1 MATLAALEYHL
12 VAYRRTWRSTVFSS
26 FALPAMFLIA
36 MGVTVGG
43 YVDANSAAGGSGGAG
58 GLGLPY
64 LDYIGPGLLAAT
76 ALQVAVG
83 ESTWPVFS
91 AFNWLRTYH
100 AMRAAPL
107 TTGAILRGHL
117 AYLTLRTALAAAAFL
132 LVLLPF
138 GALHSWWAFAAPL
151 PAVLVGLAFAAP
163 TFGFAAAVDNDG
175 YFAVLF
181 RLVVVPMS
189 LFAGVF
195 FPVDGLPAAARA
207 LAYASPLWHGVELC
221 RAAALGVP
229 TAWGMWAHT
238 GVLLAWIAAGYV
250 LALRGFTRRLED

>member
-1 MATLAALEYHL
+1 MGTLAALGYHL
-12 VAYRRTWRSTVFSS
+12 VSYRRTWRSTVFSS

-36 MGVTVGG
+36 MGVTVGS
-43 YVDANSAAGGSGGAG
+43 YVDARSGAA
-58 GLGLPY
+58 LGVPY
-64 LDYIGPGLLAAT
+64 LDYIGPGLLAST

-91 AFNWLRTYH
+91 AFNWIRSYH
-100 AMRAAPL
+100 AMRATPL
-107 TTGAILRGHL
+107 TTGAIMRGHL
-117 AYLTLRTALAAAAFL
+117 LYLALRTALAAVAFL

-138 GALHSWWAFAAPL
+138 GALHSWWALAAPL

-163 TFGFAAAVDNDG
+163 TFGFAAAVDSDG

-195 FPVDGLPAAARA
+195 FPVGDLPAPARA

-221 RAAALGVP
+221 RAATLGTP
-229 TAWGMWAHT
+229 TAWGVWAHT
-238 GVLLAWIAAGYV
+238 AVLLAWIAAGYA
-250 LALRGFTRRLED
+250 LALRRFTRRLED